1 MQTVHLKG
9 ELGERFGEKWSMN
22 VNKVQDIF
30 RLIECQRQGFRS
42 YMQNCIENDINFTI
56 QRGEDFID
64 ETELLLS
71 LGKEDIIVTPIPV
84 GSKGK
89 AGKIIGAALLLTTGY
104 FLVQGAAAAA
114 AGTTTQIATA
124 QQVGMAGSNIAAAG
138 AAMGTAG
145 TVAGWTLIALGTSL
159 GLRTLAEMLMPD
171 AAEGEDDSHLFSGP
185 MNTTVQGGAVPI
197 LYGEMQ
203 VGGHL
208 INASYSSFMATE
220 WGPGWNRNAPLGEDD
235 GHVDVEEL

>member
-56 QRGEDFID
+56 QRGEEFID

-71 LGKEDIIVTPIPV
+71 LGEEDIIVTPIPA

-89 AGKIIGAALLLTTGY
+89 VGKFILAAALIVSGYYMMGPKMVSFEAGQTAVATYTAASTG
-104 FLVQGAAAAA
+104 AKI
-114 AGTTTQIATA
+114 AGY
-124 QQVGMAGSNIAAAG
+124 
-138 AAMGTAG
+138 
-145 TVAGWTLIALGTSL
+145 TLMALGTSL
-159 GLRTLAEMLMPD
+159 GLRTLAEIMAPD

>member
-30 RLIECQRQGFRS
+30 RLIECQRQGFRP
-42 YMQNCIENDINFTI
+42 YIQECIENEIDFTV
-56 QRGEDFID
+56 QRGEEFID

-71 LGKEDIIVTPIPV
+71 LGKEDIIVTPIPA

-89 AGKIIGAALLLTTGY
+89 VGKIIGAALLIYGGYMILTKGVGAATFGTGAGTSVTGLKVTGY
-104 FLVQGAAAAA
+104 
-114 AGTTTQIATA
+114 
-124 QQVGMAGSNIAAAG
+124 
-138 AAMGTAG
+138 
-145 TVAGWTLIALGTSL
+145 TLMALGTSL
-159 GLRTLAEMLMPD
+159 GLRTLAEMMQPD

-185 MNTTVQGGAVPI
+185 LNTTVQGGAVPI

>member
-30 RLIECQRQGFRS
+30 RLIECQRQGFRP
-42 YMQNCIENDINFTI
+42 YIQECIENEIDFTV
-56 QRGEDFID
+56 QRGEEFID

-71 LGKEDIIVTPIPV
+71 LGKEDIIVTPIPA

-89 AGKIIGAALLLTTGY
+89 VGKIIGAALLIYGGYMILTKGVGAATFGTGAGTSVTGLKVTGY
-104 FLVQGAAAAA
+104 
-114 AGTTTQIATA
+114 
-124 QQVGMAGSNIAAAG
+124 
-138 AAMGTAG
+138 
-145 TVAGWTLIALGTSL
+145 TLMALGTSL
-159 GLRTLAEMLMPD
+159 GLRTLAEMMMPD

>member
-30 RLIECQRQGFRS
+30 RLIECQRQGFRP
-42 YMQNCIENDINFTI
+42 YIQECIENEIDFTI
-56 QRGEDFID
+56 QRGEEFID

-71 LGKEDIIVTPIPV
+71 LGKEDIIVTPIPA

-89 AGKIIGAALLLTTGY
+89 VGKIIGAALLI
-104 FLVQGAAAAA
+104 
-114 AGTTTQIATA
+114 AGGFYILNLNA
-124 QQVGMAGSNIAAAG
+124 GMAGLNSALAGETVAAYTSLNIAG
-138 AAMGTAG
+138 YTM
-145 TVAGWTLIALGTSL
+145 IALGTSL
-159 GLRTLAEMLMPD
+159 GLRTLAEMMMPD

-185 MNTTVQGGAVPI
+185 LNTTVQGGAVPI

>member
-30 RLIECQRQGFRS
+30 RLIECQRQGFRP

-56 QRGEDFID
+56 QRGEEFID

-71 LGKEDIIVTPIPV
+71 LGKEDIIVTPIPA

-89 AGKIIGAALLLTTGY
+89 VGKIIGAVLLIYGGYMMVTG
-104 FLVQGAAAAA
+104 
-114 AGTTTQIATA
+114 AGMNPVLA
-124 QQVGMAGSNIAAAG
+124 NIAPQIGIRGGNMMALG
-138 AAMGTAG
+138 SKLGTFG
-145 TVAGWTLIALGTSL
+145 KVAGYTMMALGTSL
-159 GLRTLAEMLMPD
+159 GLRTLAEMMMPD

>member
-30 RLIECQRQGFRS
+30 RLIECQRQGFRP
-42 YMQNCIENDINFTI
+42 YIQECIENEIDFTV
-56 QRGEDFID
+56 QRGEEFID

-71 LGKEDIIVTPIPV
+71 LGKEDIIVTPIPA

-89 AGKIIGAALLLTTGY
+89 VGKIIGAALLIYGGYMFLTKGVGAATFGTGAGTSVTGLKVTGY
-104 FLVQGAAAAA
+104 
-114 AGTTTQIATA
+114 
-124 QQVGMAGSNIAAAG
+124 
-138 AAMGTAG
+138 
-145 TVAGWTLIALGTSL
+145 TLMALGTSL
-159 GLRTLAEMLMPD
+159 GLRTLAEMMQPD

-185 MNTTVQGGAVPI
+185 LNTTVQGGAVPI

>member
-30 RLIECQRQGFRS
+30 RLIECQRQGFRP
-42 YMQNCIENDINFTI
+42 YIQECIENEIDFTV
-56 QRGEDFID
+56 QRGEEFID

-71 LGKEDIIVTPIPV
+71 LGKEDIIVTPIPA

-89 AGKIIGAALLLTTGY
+89 VGKFILAAALIVSGY
-104 FLVQGAAAAA
+104 YISG
-114 AGTTTQIATA
+114 
-124 QQVGMAGSNIAAAG
+124 GSQYFS
-138 AAMGTAG
+138 TAG
-145 TVAGWTLIALGTSL
+145 NTMTVTGVQATFGAKVAGYTLMALGTSL
-159 GLRTLAEMLMPD
+159 GLRTLAEMMMPD

>member
-30 RLIECQRQGFRS
+30 RLIECQRQGFRP
-42 YMQNCIENDINFTI
+42 YIQECIENEIDFTV
-56 QRGEDFID
+56 QRGEEFID

-71 LGKEDIIVTPIPV
+71 LGKEDIIVTPIPA

-89 AGKIIGAALLLTTGY
+89 VGKIIGAALLIYTGFY
-104 FLVQGAAAAA
+104 LVQGAAAG
-114 AGTTTQIATA
+114 AGSAQIAQA
-124 QQVGMAGSNIAAAG
+124 QALNMAGSNIAAAG
-138 AAMGTAG
+138 ATMGTVG
-145 TVAGWTLIALGTSL
+145 TVAGYTLMVLGTSL
-159 GLRTLAEMLMPD
+159 GLRTLAEMMMPD

-220 WGPGWNRNAPLGEDD
+220 WGPGWNENAPLGEDD

>member
-56 QRGEDFID
+56 QRGEEFID

-71 LGKEDIIVTPIPV
+71 LGKEDIIVTPIPA

-89 AGKIIGAALLLTTGY
+89 AGKIIGAVLLLMGGYHLLTAQTTTMASGGGY
-104 FLVQGAAAAA
+104 FADGTFIRT
-114 AGTTTQIATA
+114 AGTASTY
-124 QQVGMAGSNIAAAG
+124 
-138 AAMGTAG
+138 GTAG
-145 TVAGWTLIALGTSL
+145 KVAGYTLMALGTSL
-159 GLRTLAEMLMPD
+159 GLRTLAEMMMPD

-185 MNTTVQGGAVPI
+185 LNTTVQGGAVPI

>member
-22 VNKVQDIF
+22 VNKVHDIF

-42 YMQNCIENDINFTI
+42 YIQQCIENEIDFTV
-56 QRGEDFID
+56 QRGEEFID

-71 LGKEDIIVTPIPV
+71 LGKEDIIVTPIPA

-89 AGKIIGAALLLTTGY
+89 VGKIIGAALLIMGGYKLLTTGVDVAMI
-104 FLVQGAAAAA
+104 FGGGQGVT
-114 AGTTTQIATA
+114 GIK
-124 QQVGMAGSNIAAAG
+124 
-138 AAMGTAG
+138 
-145 TVAGWTLIALGTSL
+145 VAGYTMLALGTSL
-159 GLRTLAEMLMPD
+159 GLRTLAEMMQPD

-208 INASYSSFMATE
+208 INASYTSFMPTE
-220 WGPGWNRNAPLGEDD
+220 WGPGWNRNAPLGDDD
-235 GHVDVEEL
+235 GHVDVEVL

>member
-30 RLIECQRQGFRS
+30 RLIECQRQGFRP
-42 YMQNCIENDINFTI
+42 YIQECIENEIDFTV
-56 QRGEDFID
+56 QRGEEFID

-71 LGKEDIIVTPIPV
+71 LGKEDIIVTPIPA

-89 AGKIIGAALLLTTGY
+89 VGKIIGAALLIYGGYMILTKGVGAATFGTGAGTSVTGLKVTGY
-104 FLVQGAAAAA
+104 
-114 AGTTTQIATA
+114 
-124 QQVGMAGSNIAAAG
+124 
-138 AAMGTAG
+138 
-145 TVAGWTLIALGTSL
+145 TLMALGTSL
-159 GLRTLAEMLMPD
+159 GLRTLAEMMMPD

-185 MNTTVQGGAVPI
+185 LNTTVQGGAVPI

>member
-30 RLIECQRQGFRS
+30 RLIECQRQGFRP
-42 YMQNCIENDINFTI
+42 YIQECIENEIDFTV
-56 QRGEDFID
+56 QRGEEFID
-64 ETELLLS
+64 ETELFLS
-71 LGKEDIIVTPIPV
+71 LGKEDIIVTPIPA

-89 AGKIIGAALLLTTGY
+89 AGKFIMAALLIVGGY
-104 FLVQGAAAAA
+104 Y
-114 AGTTTQIATA
+114 I
-124 QQVGMAGSNIAAAG
+124 
-138 AAMGTAG
+138 MGPSQ
-145 TVAGWTLIALGTSL
+145 TVAIEGSVTTVTATPATLGAKIAGYTMMTLGTSL
-159 GLRTLAEMLMPD
+159 GLRTLAEMMMPD

-185 MNTTVQGGAVPI
+185 LNTTVQGGAVPI

-208 INASYSSFMATE
+208 INASYTSFMATE
-220 WGPGWNRNAPLGEDD
+220 WGPGWNRNAPLGDDD
-235 GHVDVEEL
+235 GHVDVEQL

>member
-30 RLIECQRQGFRS
+30 RLIECQRQGFRP
-42 YMQNCIENDINFTI
+42 YIQECIENEIDFTI
-56 QRGEDFID
+56 QRGEEFID

-71 LGKEDIIVTPIPV
+71 LGKEDIIVAPIPA

-89 AGKIIGAALLLTTGY
+89 VGKFIAAAFLIYTGY
-104 FLVQGAAAAA
+104 AFVAEAGTAVAA
-114 AGTTTQIATA
+114 AG
-124 QQVGMAGSNIAAAG
+124 
-138 AAMGTAG
+138 GTSLTG
-145 TVAGWTLIALGTSL
+145 IKVAGYTLMALGTSL
-159 GLRTLAEMLMPD
+159 GLRTLAEMMQPD

-185 MNTTVQGGAVPI
+185 MKTTVQGGAVPI

>member
-30 RLIECQRQGFRS
+30 RLIECQRQGFRP
-42 YMQNCIENDINFTI
+42 YIQECIENEIDFTV
-56 QRGEDFID
+56 QRGEEFID
-64 ETELLLS
+64 ETELFLS
-71 LGKEDIIVTPIPV
+71 LGKEDIIVTPIPA

-89 AGKIIGAALLLTTGY
+89 VGKIIAAALLIYTGY
-104 FLVQGAAAAA
+104 AIVQGASSAAA
-114 AGTTTQIATA
+114 AGGATS
-124 QQVGMAGSNIAAAG
+124 AGQLTAFKYAG
-138 AAMGTAG
+138 YTIM
-145 TVAGWTLIALGTSL
+145 ALGTSL
-159 GLRTLAEMLMPD
+159 GLRTLAEMMQPD

-185 MNTTVQGGAVPI
+185 LNTTVQGGAVPI

-208 INASYSSFMATE
+208 INASYTSFMPTE
-220 WGPGWNRNAPLGEDD
+220 WGPGWNRNAPLGDDD
-235 GHVDVEEL
+235 GHVDVEQL

>member
-22 VNKVQDIF
+22 VNKVHDIF
-30 RLIECQRQGFRS
+30 RLIECQRQDFRS

-56 QRGEDFID
+56 QRGEEFID

-71 LGKEDIIVTPIPV
+71 LGKEDIIVTPITT

-89 AGKIIGAALLLTTGY
+89 VGKLIMAAALIVGGYYIMGPTQTATTVGNVTTVTGVPAT
-104 FLVQGAAAAA
+104 FGAK
-114 AGTTTQIATA
+114 
-124 QQVGMAGSNIAAAG
+124 
-138 AAMGTAG
+138 
-145 TVAGWTLIALGTSL
+145 VAGYTLMALGTSL
-159 GLRTLAEMLMPD
+159 GLRTLAEMMQPD

-220 WGPGWNRNAPLGEDD
+220 WGPGWNHNAPLGDDD
-235 GHVDVEEL
+235 GHVDVEQL